1 MRKPSVSSPSSARN
15 SSGIV
20 PGRDDADTIVT
31 PTLARC
37 LLRVLKERGYALAP
51 FCRGLGFQYSDLFSD
66 GLRLSYKQ
74 TRGLITRVLRRTND
88 PEIGIAS
95 GSCQSPLSWGSVGL
109 GLLTCGTLGEAVQLA
124 LRYQVEAGAV
134 VAYQMSQTTRTVS
147 CEVTP
152 ILPDPEIERFLIE
165 HSLASALTIGRFLTD
180 QAYAPLRVE
189 LSFPGNGHESALVK
203 FFGCPVFFNQQH
215 SRMVFD
221 IDWLKYRLR
230 GYDPFAS
237 EALQKNLVALYPPK
251 NGSHR
256 LIESLTEQISLNL
269 GRDARQADL
278 AATVNMSE
286 RTMRRRLRSLG
297 TTFRSLEGK
306 VSYERAVELLLQTK
320 WSICQISEA
329 LGYSS
334 SRAFRRAFH
343 RWAGMSPTEFRKGRS
358 SAGSADS

>member
-1 MRKPSVSSPSSARN
+1 MRKPRVLLPKIMKDSTGTVH
-15 SSGIV
+15 G
-20 PGRDDADTIVT
+20 DDAETIVT

-51 FCRGLGFQYSDLFSD
+51 FCRGLGFQYSDLFSE

-74 TRGLITRVLRRTND
+74 THGLITRVLRRTND

-124 LRYQVEAGAV
+124 LRYQAEAGAV
-134 VAYQMSQTTRTVS
+134 VAYRMTTTARTVS

-152 ILPDPEIERFLIE
+152 IFPDPEIERFLIE

-180 QAYAPLRVE
+180 QAYSPLRVE
-189 LSFPGNGHESALVK
+189 LSLPGNGHESALAR
-203 FFGCPVFFNQQH
+203 FFGCPVFFNQQR

-221 IDWLKYRLR
+221 INWLKYKLR

-237 EALQKNLVALYPPK
+237 EALQRNLVALYPPK

-269 GRDARQADL
+269 GHEARQADL
-278 AATVNMSE
+278 AAAVNMSE
-286 RTMRRRLRSLG
+286 RTMRRRLHSLG
-297 TTFRSLEGK
+297 TTFRSLESK
-306 VSYERAVELLLQTK
+306 VAYERAVELLQRTRL
-320 WSICQISEA
+320 SICQISEA

-343 RWAGMSPTEFRKGRS
+343 RWAGVSPTAFRKRCSGA
-358 SAGSADS
+358 AGDDA